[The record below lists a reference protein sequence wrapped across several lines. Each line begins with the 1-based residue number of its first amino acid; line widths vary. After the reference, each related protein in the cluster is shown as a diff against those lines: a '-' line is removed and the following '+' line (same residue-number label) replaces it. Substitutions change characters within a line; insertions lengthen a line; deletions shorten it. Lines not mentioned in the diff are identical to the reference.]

1 MAKLECGVNSCHYNE
16 SNACCRGAINVY
28 GRDAMTMCDT
38 CCGSYEP
45 KNKDHDTNSFTSGCE
60 CTHPKD
66 ALEISCEA
74 TKCVYNDDCRCDAPK
89 VGIAGREARDSEETE
104 CSTFRSGKA

>member
-1 MAKLECGVNSCHYNE
+1 MAKLECGVQSCHFNE

-28 GRDAMTMCDT
+28 GRDALTMCDT

-45 KNKDHDTNSFTSGCE
+45 KGGEHVTNAYTDGCG
-60 CTHPKD
+60 CSHPKD

-74 TKCVYNDDCRCDAPK
+74 TKCIYNDDCRCDAQK
-89 VGIAGREARDSEETE
+89 VDIAGHEARDSEETE